1 MKRQMCYRWK
11 VLSNLYP
18 YTEGVKRYWWCLL
31 VVSLFALVVELVTP
45 VFYKIF
51 VNDVIIMSN
60 ISKMKFV
67 VGGYIV
73 MYFLGFALSYIKND
87 VKFRLTNKVLYRV
100 RNKILN
106 VYFHIPFAD
115 YDNLSIGDLKI
126 RIDDDIEQIKDYFG
140 VQTIDYIIAYIMIL
154 INFFIL
160 MSINWILALYSITVI
175 PLTFWVDH
183 VLSIKEKY
191 ILDERRSNEQGMATW
206 LHESIQGWREVKALN
221 LQRHET
227 RLYFHFLH
235 TEMIGFAKWI
245 NYWTARVLIIPKI
258 KNECFMQF
266 GLYLIGGLLI
276 IEGNLNIGELLV
288 FSVYYSL
295 LSNAIQSVSTA
306 DADLQ
311 SKMPYIDRL
320 IESLKNKVDDK
331 NKGIIPNDSNTIELK
346 DVSFRY
352 SNTQKPVINKLNLFI
367 NRGERI
373 AITGKSG
380 SGKSTLLKLITGML
394 TPTSGQIKFS
404 GIDLR
409 QIDMIAMHKKIGF
422 IMQENILFHASIKDN
437 LLYAKGNAT
446 EEELIRVCKMAC
458 IYDFIERL
466 PDGWN
471 TIIGERGIKLSG
483 GQRQRL
489 VLARLFLQDVDI
501 FIFDEATSALD
512 QLSESIVHDAI
523 NRIAKDKT
531 IIVVSHR
538 ESSLELC
545 DRIIKIDA
553 SFTN

>member
-1 MKRQMCYRWK
+1 MRKQIHYCRK
-11 VLSNLYP
+11 VIGNLCP

-31 VVSLFALVVELVTP
+31 VVSLFAFVVELVTP
-45 VFYKIF
+45 IFYKIF
-51 VNDVIIMSN
+51 VNDVIIRSN

-67 VGGYIV
+67 IVGYLV
-73 MYFLGFALSYIKND
+73 TYLLGVVLSYLKNH
-87 VKFRLTNKVLYRV
+87 VKYKLTNKVLYRV

-106 VYFHIPFAD
+106 VYFHIPFSD
-115 YDNLSIGDLKI
+115 YDNLSIGDLNM

-140 VQTIDYIIAYIMIL
+140 VWTIDSVIACIMIL
-154 INFFIL
+154 TNFFIL

-175 PLTFWVDH
+175 PFTFWIDRI
-183 VLSIKEKY
+183 LSKKEKI
-191 ILDERRSNEQGMATW
+191 ILDKRRLNEQGMTSW
-206 LHESIQGWREVKALN
+206 LHESIQGWREVKAFN
-221 LQRHET
+221 LQKYET

-295 LSNAIQSVSTA
+295 LSNAIQNVSTA
-306 DADLQ
+306 AADLQ
-311 SKMPYIDRL
+311 TKMPYIDRL
-320 IESLKNKVDDK
+320 IESLKYKVED
-331 NKGIIPNDSNTIELK
+331 NIGIVPDDSNTIELK
-346 DVSFRY
+346 EVSFGY
-352 SNTQKPVINKLNLFI
+352 PDAQMLVINKLNLLI
-367 NRGERI
+367 NRGERV

-380 SGKSTLLKLITGML
+380 SGKTTLLKLITGML
-394 TPTSGQIKFS
+394 TPTSGQISFS

-422 IMQENILFHASIKDN
+422 VMQENILFHASIKDN
-437 LLYAKGNAT
+437 LLYAKGDAT

-458 IYDFIERL
+458 IYDFIESL

-471 TIIGERGIKLSG
+471 TMIGEKGIKLSG

-489 VLARLFLQDVDI
+489 VLARLFLRDVDV

-523 NRIAKDKT
+523 NRIAKEKT

-545 DRIIKIDA
+545 DRIIKIDS

>member
-1 MKRQMCYRWK
+1 MRKQIHYCWK
-11 VLSNLYP
+11 VIGNLCP

-31 VVSLFALVVELVTP
+31 MVSLFAFVVELVTP
-45 VFYKIF
+45 IFYKIF
-51 VNDVIIMSN
+51 VNDVIIRSN
-60 ISKMKFV
+60 ISKIKFV
-67 VGGYIV
+67 IVGYLV
-73 MYFLGFALSYIKND
+73 TYLLGVVLSYLKNH
-87 VKFRLTNKVLYRV
+87 VKYKLTNKVLYRV

-106 VYFHIPFAD
+106 AYFHIPFSD
-115 YDNLSIGDLKI
+115 YDNLSIGDLNM

-140 VQTIDYIIAYIMIL
+140 VWTIDSVIACIMIL
-154 INFFIL
+154 TNFFIL

-175 PLTFWVDH
+175 PFTFWIDRI
-183 VLSIKEKY
+183 LSKKEKI
-191 ILDERRSNEQGMATW
+191 ILDERRLNEQGMTSW
-206 LHESIQGWREVKALN
+206 LHESIQGWREVKAFN
-221 LQRHET
+221 LQKYET

-295 LSNAIQSVSTA
+295 LSNAIQNVSTA
-306 DADLQ
+306 AADLQ
-311 SKMPYIDRL
+311 TKMPYIDRL
-320 IESLKNKVDDK
+320 IESLKYKVED
-331 NKGIIPNDSNTIELK
+331 NIGIVPDDSNTIELK
-346 DVSFRY
+346 EVSFGY
-352 SNTQKPVINKLNLFI
+352 PDAQMLVINKLNLLI
-367 NRGERI
+367 NRGEWV

-380 SGKSTLLKLITGML
+380 SGKTTLLKLITGML
-394 TPTSGQIKFS
+394 TPTSGQISFS

-422 IMQENILFHASIKDN
+422 VMQENILFHASIKDN
-437 LLYAKGNAT
+437 LLYAKGDAT

-458 IYDFIERL
+458 IYDFIESL

-471 TIIGERGIKLSG
+471 TMIGEKGIKLSG

-489 VLARLFLQDVDI
+489 VLARLFLRDVDV

-523 NRIAKDKT
+523 NRIAKEKT

-538 ESSLELC
+538 ESSLKLC
-545 DRIIKIDA
+545 DRIIKIDS

>member
-1 MKRQMCYRWK
+1 MRKQIHYCRK
-11 VLSNLYP
+11 VIGNLCP

-31 VVSLFALVVELVTP
+31 VVSLFAFVVELVTP
-45 VFYKIF
+45 IFYKIF
-51 VNDVIIMSN
+51 VNDVIIRSN

-67 VGGYIV
+67 IAGYLV
-73 MYFLGFALSYIKND
+73 TYLLGVVLSYLKNH
-87 VKFRLTNKVLYRV
+87 VKYKLTNKVLYRV

-106 VYFHIPFAD
+106 TYFHIPFSD
-115 YDNLSIGDLKI
+115 YDNLSIGDLNM

-140 VQTIDYIIAYIMIL
+140 VWTIDYIIVCVMIL
-154 INFFIL
+154 TNFLIL

-175 PLTFWVDH
+175 PFTFWIDRI
-183 VLSIKEKY
+183 LSKKEKI
-191 ILDERRSNEQGMATW
+191 ILDERRLNEQNMSSW
-206 LHESIQGWREVKALN
+206 LHESIQGWREVKAFN
-221 LQRHET
+221 LQKYET

-306 DADLQ
+306 AADLQ
-311 SKMPYIDRL
+311 TKMPYIDRL
-320 IESLKNKVDDK
+320 IESLKYKVED
-331 NKGIIPNDSNTIELK
+331 NIGIVPDDSNTIELK
-346 DVSFRY
+346 EVSFGY
-352 SNTQKPVINKLNLFI
+352 PDAQMLVINKLNLLI
-367 NRGERI
+367 NRGERV

-380 SGKSTLLKLITGML
+380 SGKTTLLKLITGML
-394 TPTSGQIKFS
+394 TPTSGQISFS

-422 IMQENILFHASIKDN
+422 VMQENILFHASIKDN
-437 LLYAKGNAT
+437 LLYAKGDAT
-446 EEELIRVCKMAC
+446 EEELIQVCKMAC
-458 IYDFIERL
+458 IYDFIESL

-471 TIIGERGIKLSG
+471 TMIGEKGIKLSG

-489 VLARLFLQDVDI
+489 VLARLFLRDVDV

-523 NRIAKDKT
+523 NRIAKEKT

>member
-1 MKRQMCYRWK
+1 MRKQIHYCWK
-11 VLSNLYP
+11 VIGNLFP

-31 VVSLFALVVELVTP
+31 VVSLFAFVVELVTP
-45 VFYKIF
+45 IFYKIF
-51 VNDVIIMSN
+51 VNDVIIRSN

-67 VGGYIV
+67 IVGYLV
-73 MYFLGFALSYIKND
+73 TYLLGVVLSYLKNH
-87 VKFRLTNKVLYRV
+87 VKYKLTNKVLYRV

-106 VYFHIPFAD
+106 AYFHIPFSD
-115 YDNLSIGDLKI
+115 YDNLSIGDLNM

-140 VQTIDYIIAYIMIL
+140 VWTIDSVIACIMIL
-154 INFFIL
+154 TNFFIL

-175 PLTFWVDH
+175 PFTFWIDRI
-183 VLSIKEKY
+183 LSKKEKI
-191 ILDERRSNEQGMATW
+191 ILDERRLNEQGMTSW
-206 LHESIQGWREVKALN
+206 LHESIQGWREVKAFN
-221 LQRHET
+221 LQKYET

-295 LSNAIQSVSTA
+295 LSNAIQNVSTA
-306 DADLQ
+306 AADLQ
-311 SKMPYIDRL
+311 TKMPYIDRL
-320 IESLKNKVDDK
+320 IESLKYKVED
-331 NKGIIPNDSNTIELK
+331 NIGIVPDDSNTIELK
-346 DVSFRY
+346 EVSFGY
-352 SNTQKPVINKLNLFI
+352 PDAQMLVINKLNLLI
-367 NRGERI
+367 NRGERV

-380 SGKSTLLKLITGML
+380 SGKTTLLKLITGML
-394 TPTSGQIKFS
+394 TPTSGQISFS

-422 IMQENILFHASIKDN
+422 VMQENILFHASIKDN
-437 LLYAKGNAT
+437 LLYAKGDAT

-458 IYDFIERL
+458 IYDFIESL

-471 TIIGERGIKLSG
+471 TMIGEKGIKLSG

-489 VLARLFLQDVDI
+489 VLARLFLRDVDV

-523 NRIAKDKT
+523 NRIAKEKT

>member
-1 MKRQMCYRWK
+1 MRKQIHYCWK
-11 VLSNLYP
+11 VIGNLCP

-31 VVSLFALVVELVTP
+31 MVSLFAFVVELVTP
-45 VFYKIF
+45 IFYKIF
-51 VNDVIIMSN
+51 VNDVIIRSN
-60 ISKMKFV
+60 ISKIKFV
-67 VGGYIV
+67 IVGYLV
-73 MYFLGFALSYIKND
+73 TYLLGVVLSYLKNH
-87 VKFRLTNKVLYRV
+87 VKYKLTNKVLYRV

-106 VYFHIPFAD
+106 AYFHIPFSD
-115 YDNLSIGDLKI
+115 YDNLSIGDLNM

-140 VQTIDYIIAYIMIL
+140 VWTIDSVIACIMIL
-154 INFFIL
+154 TNFFIL

-175 PLTFWVDH
+175 PFTFLIDRI
-183 VLSIKEKY
+183 LSKKEKI
-191 ILDERRSNEQGMATW
+191 ILDERRLNEQGMTSW
-206 LHESIQGWREVKALN
+206 LHESIQGWREVKAFN
-221 LQRHET
+221 LQKYET

-295 LSNAIQSVSTA
+295 LSNAIQNVSTA
-306 DADLQ
+306 AADLQ
-311 SKMPYIDRL
+311 TKMPYIDRL
-320 IESLKNKVDDK
+320 IESLKYKVED
-331 NKGIIPNDSNTIELK
+331 NIGIVPDDSNTIELK
-346 DVSFRY
+346 EVSFGY
-352 SNTQKPVINKLNLFI
+352 PDAQMLVINKLNLLI
-367 NRGERI
+367 NRGEWV

-380 SGKSTLLKLITGML
+380 SGKTTLLKLITGML
-394 TPTSGQIKFS
+394 TPTSGQISFS

-422 IMQENILFHASIKDN
+422 VMQENILFHASIKDN
-437 LLYAKGNAT
+437 LLYAKGDAT

-458 IYDFIERL
+458 IYDFIESL

-471 TIIGERGIKLSG
+471 TMIGEKGIKLSG

-489 VLARLFLQDVDI
+489 VLARLFLRDVDV

-523 NRIAKDKT
+523 NRIAKEKT

-538 ESSLELC
+538 ESSLKLC
-545 DRIIKIDA
+545 DRIIKIDS

>member
-1 MKRQMCYRWK
+1 MRKQIHYCWK
-11 VLSNLYP
+11 VIGNLCP

-31 VVSLFALVVELVTP
+31 VVSLFAFVVELVTP
-45 VFYKIF
+45 IFYKIF
-51 VNDVIIMSN
+51 VNDVIIRSN

-67 VGGYIV
+67 IVGYLV
-73 MYFLGFALSYIKND
+73 TYLLGVVLSYLKNH
-87 VKFRLTNKVLYRV
+87 VKYKLTNKVLYRV

-106 VYFHIPFAD
+106 AYFHIPFSD
-115 YDNLSIGDLKI
+115 YDNLSIGDLNM

-140 VQTIDYIIAYIMIL
+140 VWTIDSVIACIMIL
-154 INFFIL
+154 TNFFIL

-175 PLTFWVDH
+175 PFTFWIDRI
-183 VLSIKEKY
+183 LSKKEKN
-191 ILDERRSNEQGMATW
+191 ILDERRLNEQGMTSW
-206 LHESIQGWREVKALN
+206 LHESIQGWREVKAFN
-221 LQRHET
+221 LQKYET

-295 LSNAIQSVSTA
+295 LSNAIQNVSTA
-306 DADLQ
+306 AADLQ
-311 SKMPYIDRL
+311 TKMPYIDRL
-320 IESLKNKVDDK
+320 IESLKYKVED
-331 NKGIIPNDSNTIELK
+331 NIGIVPDDSNTIELK
-346 DVSFRY
+346 EVSFGY
-352 SNTQKPVINKLNLFI
+352 PDAQMLVINKLNLLI
-367 NRGERI
+367 NRGERV

-380 SGKSTLLKLITGML
+380 SGKTTLLKLITGML
-394 TPTSGQIKFS
+394 IPTSGQISFS

-422 IMQENILFHASIKDN
+422 VMQENILFHASIKDN
-437 LLYAKGNAT
+437 LLYAKGDAT
-446 EEELIRVCKMAC
+446 EEELIRVCEMAC
-458 IYDFIERL
+458 IYDFIESL

-471 TIIGERGIKLSG
+471 TMIGEKGIKLSG

-489 VLARLFLQDVDI
+489 VLARLFLRDVDV

-523 NRIAKDKT
+523 NRIAKEKT

-545 DRIIKIDA
+545 DRIIKIDS

>member
-1 MKRQMCYRWK
+1 MRKQIHYCRK
-11 VLSNLYP
+11 VIGNLCP

-31 VVSLFALVVELVTP
+31 VVSLFAFVVELVTP
-45 VFYKIF
+45 IFYKIF
-51 VNDVIIMSN
+51 VNDVIIRSN
-60 ISKMKFV
+60 ILKMKFV
-67 VGGYIV
+67 IAGYLV
-73 MYFLGFALSYIKND
+73 TYLLGVVLSYLKNH
-87 VKFRLTNKVLYRV
+87 VKYKLTNKVLYRV

-106 VYFHIPFAD
+106 TYFHIPFSD
-115 YDNLSIGDLKI
+115 YDNLSIGDLNM

-140 VQTIDYIIAYIMIL
+140 VWTIDYIIACVMIL
-154 INFFIL
+154 TNFLIL

-175 PLTFWVDH
+175 PFTFWIDRI
-183 VLSIKEKY
+183 LSKKEKI
-191 ILDERRSNEQGMATW
+191 ILDERRLNEQNMSSW
-206 LHESIQGWREVKALN
+206 LHESIQGWREVKAFN
-221 LQRHET
+221 LQKYET

-306 DADLQ
+306 AADLQ
-311 SKMPYIDRL
+311 TKMPYIDRL
-320 IESLKNKVDDK
+320 IESLKYKVED
-331 NKGIIPNDSNTIELK
+331 NIGIVPDDSNTIELK
-346 DVSFRY
+346 EVSFGY
-352 SNTQKPVINKLNLFI
+352 PDAQMLVINKLNLLI
-367 NRGERI
+367 NRGERV

-380 SGKSTLLKLITGML
+380 SGKTTLLKLITGML
-394 TPTSGQIKFS
+394 TPTSGQISFS

-422 IMQENILFHASIKDN
+422 VMQENILFHASIKDN
-437 LLYAKGNAT
+437 LLYAKGDAT
-446 EEELIRVCKMAC
+446 EEELIQVCKMAC
-458 IYDFIERL
+458 IYDFIESL

-471 TIIGERGIKLSG
+471 TMIGEKGIKLSG

-489 VLARLFLQDVDI
+489 VLARLFLRDVDV

-523 NRIAKDKT
+523 NRIAKEKT

>member
-1 MKRQMCYRWK
+1 MRKQIHYCRK
-11 VLSNLYP
+11 VIGNLCP

-31 VVSLFALVVELVTP
+31 VVSLFAFVVELVTP
-45 VFYKIF
+45 IFYKIF
-51 VNDVIIMSN
+51 VNDVIIRSN

-67 VGGYIV
+67 IAGYLV
-73 MYFLGFALSYIKND
+73 TYLLGVVLSYLKNH
-87 VKFRLTNKVLYRV
+87 VKYKLTNKVLYRV

-106 VYFHIPFAD
+106 TYFHIPFSD
-115 YDNLSIGDLKI
+115 YDNLSIGDLNM

-140 VQTIDYIIAYIMIL
+140 VWTIDYIIACVMIL
-154 INFFIL
+154 TNFLIL

-175 PLTFWVDH
+175 PFTFWIDRI
-183 VLSIKEKY
+183 LSKKEKI
-191 ILDERRSNEQGMATW
+191 ILDERRLNEQNMSSW
-206 LHESIQGWREVKALN
+206 LHESIQGWREVKAFN
-221 LQRHET
+221 LQKYET

-306 DADLQ
+306 AADLQ
-311 SKMPYIDRL
+311 TKMPYIDRL
-320 IESLKNKVDDK
+320 IESLKYKVED
-331 NKGIIPNDSNTIELK
+331 NIGIVPDDSNTIELK
-346 DVSFRY
+346 EVSFGY
-352 SNTQKPVINKLNLFI
+352 PDAQMLVINKLNLLI
-367 NRGERI
+367 NRGERV

-380 SGKSTLLKLITGML
+380 SGKTTLLKLITGML
-394 TPTSGQIKFS
+394 TPTSGQISFS

-422 IMQENILFHASIKDN
+422 VMQENILFHASIKDN
-437 LLYAKGNAT
+437 LLYAKGDAT
-446 EEELIRVCKMAC
+446 EEELIQVCKMAC
-458 IYDFIERL
+458 IYDFIESL

-471 TIIGERGIKLSG
+471 TMIGEKGIRLSG

-489 VLARLFLQDVDI
+489 VLARLFLRDVDV

-523 NRIAKDKT
+523 NRIAKEKT

>member
-1 MKRQMCYRWK
+1 MRKQIHYCWK
-11 VLSNLYP
+11 VIGNLCP

-31 VVSLFALVVELVTP
+31 VVSLFAFVVELVTP
-45 VFYKIF
+45 IFYKIF
-51 VNDVIIMSN
+51 VNDVIIRSN

-67 VGGYIV
+67 IVGYLV
-73 MYFLGFALSYIKND
+73 TYLLGVVLSYLKNH
-87 VKFRLTNKVLYRV
+87 VKYKLTNKVLYRV

-106 VYFHIPFAD
+106 VYFHIPFSD
-115 YDNLSIGDLKI
+115 YDNLSIGDLNM

-140 VQTIDYIIAYIMIL
+140 VWTIDSVIACIMIL
-154 INFFIL
+154 TNFFIL

-175 PLTFWVDH
+175 PFTFWIDRI
-183 VLSIKEKY
+183 LSKKEKI
-191 ILDERRSNEQGMATW
+191 ILDERRLNEQGMTTW
-206 LHESIQGWREVKALN
+206 LHESIQGWREVKAFN
-221 LQRHET
+221 LQKYEK

-295 LSNAIQSVSTA
+295 LSNAIQNVSTA
-306 DADLQ
+306 AADLQ
-311 SKMPYIDRL
+311 TKMPYIDRL
-320 IESLKNKVDDK
+320 VESLKYKVED
-331 NKGIIPNDSNTIELK
+331 NIGIVPDDSNTIELK
-346 DVSFRY
+346 EVSFGY
-352 SNTQKPVINKLNLFI
+352 PDAQMLVINKLNLLI
-367 NRGERI
+367 NRGERV

-380 SGKSTLLKLITGML
+380 SGKTTLLKLITGML
-394 TPTSGQIKFS
+394 TPTSGQISFS

-422 IMQENILFHASIKDN
+422 VMQENILFHASIKDN
-437 LLYAKGNAT
+437 LLYAKGDAT

-458 IYDFIERL
+458 IYDFIETL

-471 TIIGERGIKLSG
+471 TMIGEKGIKLSG

-489 VLARLFLQDVDI
+489 VLARLFLRDVDV

-523 NRIAKDKT
+523 NRIAKEKT

-545 DRIIKIDA
+545 DRIIKIDS

>member
-1 MKRQMCYRWK
+1 MRKQIHYCWK
-11 VLSNLYP
+11 VIGNLCP

-31 VVSLFALVVELVTP
+31 VVSLFAFVVELVTP
-45 VFYKIF
+45 IFYKIF
-51 VNDVIIMSN
+51 VNDVIIRSN
-60 ISKMKFV
+60 ISKMKIVIVGYLVTYLLGV
-67 VGGYIV
+67 V
-73 MYFLGFALSYIKND
+73 LSYLKNH
-87 VKFRLTNKVLYRV
+87 VKYKLTNKVLYRV

-106 VYFHIPFAD
+106 AYFHIPFSD
-115 YDNLSIGDLKI
+115 YDNLSIGDLNM

-140 VQTIDYIIAYIMIL
+140 VWTIDSVIACIMIL
-154 INFFIL
+154 TNFFIL

-175 PLTFWVDH
+175 PFTFWIDRI
-183 VLSIKEKY
+183 LSKKEKI
-191 ILDERRSNEQGMATW
+191 ILDERRLNEQGMTSW
-206 LHESIQGWREVKALN
+206 LHESIQGWREVKAFN
-221 LQRHET
+221 LQKYET

-266 GLYLIGGLLI
+266 GLYLIGGLLV

-295 LSNAIQSVSTA
+295 LSNAIQNVSTA
-306 DADLQ
+306 AADLQ
-311 SKMPYIDRL
+311 TKMPYIDRL
-320 IESLKNKVDDK
+320 IESLKYKVED
-331 NKGIIPNDSNTIELK
+331 NIGIVPDDSNTIELK
-346 DVSFRY
+346 EVSFGY
-352 SNTQKPVINKLNLFI
+352 PDAQMLVINKLNLLI
-367 NRGERI
+367 NRGERV

-380 SGKSTLLKLITGML
+380 SGKTTLLKLITGML
-394 TPTSGQIKFS
+394 IPTSGQISFS

-422 IMQENILFHASIKDN
+422 VMQENILFHASIKDN
-437 LLYAKGNAT
+437 LLYAKGDAT

-458 IYDFIERL
+458 IYDFIESL

-471 TIIGERGIKLSG
+471 TMIGEKGIKLSG

-489 VLARLFLQDVDI
+489 VLARLFLRDVDV

-523 NRIAKDKT
+523 NRIAKEKT

-545 DRIIKIDA
+545 DRIIKIDS

>member
-1 MKRQMCYRWK
+1 MRKQIHYCRK
-11 VLSNLYP
+11 VIGNLCP

-31 VVSLFALVVELVTP
+31 VVSLFAFVVELVTP
-45 VFYKIF
+45 IFYKIF
-51 VNDVIIMSN
+51 VNDVIIRSN

-67 VGGYIV
+67 IAGYLV
-73 MYFLGFALSYIKND
+73 TYLLGVVLSYLKNH
-87 VKFRLTNKVLYRV
+87 VKYKLTNKVLYRV

-106 VYFHIPFAD
+106 TYFHIPFSD
-115 YDNLSIGDLKI
+115 YDNLSIGDLNM

-140 VQTIDYIIAYIMIL
+140 VWTIDYIIACVMIL
-154 INFFIL
+154 TNFLIL

-175 PLTFWVDH
+175 PFTFWIDRI
-183 VLSIKEKY
+183 LSKKEKI
-191 ILDERRSNEQGMATW
+191 ILDERRLNEQNMSSW
-206 LHESIQGWREVKALN
+206 LHESIQGWREVKAFN
-221 LQRHET
+221 LQKYET

-306 DADLQ
+306 AADLQ
-311 SKMPYIDRL
+311 TKMPYIDRL
-320 IESLKNKVDDK
+320 IESLKYKVED
-331 NKGIIPNDSNTIELK
+331 NIGIVPDDSNTIELK
-346 DVSFRY
+346 EVSFGY
-352 SNTQKPVINKLNLFI
+352 PDAQMLVINKLNLLI
-367 NRGERI
+367 NRGERV

-380 SGKSTLLKLITGML
+380 SGKTTLLKLITGML
-394 TPTSGQIKFS
+394 TPTSGQISFS

-422 IMQENILFHASIKDN
+422 VMQENILFHASIKDN
-437 LLYAKGNAT
+437 LLYAKGDAT
-446 EEELIRVCKMAC
+446 EEELIQVCKMAC
-458 IYDFIERL
+458 IYDFIESL

-471 TIIGERGIKLSG
+471 TMIGEKGIKLSG

-489 VLARLFLQDVDI
+489 VLARLFLRDVDV

-523 NRIAKDKT
+523 NRIAKEKT

>member
-1 MKRQMCYRWK
+1 MRKQIHYCWK
-11 VLSNLYP
+11 VIGNLCP

-31 VVSLFALVVELVTP
+31 VVSLFAFVVELVTP
-45 VFYKIF
+45 IFYKIF
-51 VNDVIIMSN
+51 VNDVIIRSN

-67 VGGYIV
+67 IVGYLV
-73 MYFLGFALSYIKND
+73 TYLLGVVLSYLKNH
-87 VKFRLTNKVLYRV
+87 VKYKLTNKVLYRV

-106 VYFHIPFAD
+106 AYFHIPFSD
-115 YDNLSIGDLKI
+115 YDNLSIGDLNM

-140 VQTIDYIIAYIMIL
+140 VWTIDSVIACIMIL
-154 INFFIL
+154 TKFFIL

-175 PLTFWVDH
+175 PFTFWIDRI
-183 VLSIKEKY
+183 LSKKEKN
-191 ILDERRSNEQGMATW
+191 ILDERRLNEQGMTSW
-206 LHESIQGWREVKALN
+206 LHESIQGWREVKAFN
-221 LQRHET
+221 LQKYET

-295 LSNAIQSVSTA
+295 LSNAIQNVSTA
-306 DADLQ
+306 AADLQ
-311 SKMPYIDRL
+311 TKMPYIDRL
-320 IESLKNKVDDK
+320 IESLKYKVED
-331 NKGIIPNDSNTIELK
+331 NIGIVPDDSNTIELK
-346 DVSFRY
+346 EVSFGY
-352 SNTQKPVINKLNLFI
+352 PDAQMLVINKLNLLI
-367 NRGERI
+367 NRGERV

-380 SGKSTLLKLITGML
+380 SGKTTLLKLITGML
-394 TPTSGQIKFS
+394 IPTSGQIFFS

-422 IMQENILFHASIKDN
+422 VMQENILFHASIKDN
-437 LLYAKGNAT
+437 LLYAKGDAT
-446 EEELIRVCKMAC
+446 EEELIRVCEMAC
-458 IYDFIERL
+458 IYDFIESL

-471 TIIGERGIKLSG
+471 TMIGEKGIKLSG

-489 VLARLFLQDVDI
+489 VLARLFLRDVDV

-523 NRIAKDKT
+523 NRIAKEKT

-545 DRIIKIDA
+545 DRIIKIDS

>member
-1 MKRQMCYRWK
+1 MRKQIHYCWK
-11 VLSNLYP
+11 VIGNLCP

-31 VVSLFALVVELVTP
+31 MVSLFAFVVELVTP
-45 VFYKIF
+45 IFYKIF
-51 VNDVIIMSN
+51 VNDVIIRSN
-60 ISKMKFV
+60 ISKIKFV
-67 VGGYIV
+67 IVGYLV
-73 MYFLGFALSYIKND
+73 TYLLGVVLSYLKNH
-87 VKFRLTNKVLYRV
+87 VKYKLTNKVLYRV

-106 VYFHIPFAD
+106 AYFHIPFSD
-115 YDNLSIGDLKI
+115 YDNLSIGDLNM

-140 VQTIDYIIAYIMIL
+140 VWTIDSVIACIMIL
-154 INFFIL
+154 TNFFIL

-175 PLTFWVDH
+175 PFTFWIDRI
-183 VLSIKEKY
+183 LSKKEKI
-191 ILDERRSNEQGMATW
+191 ILDERRLNEQGMTSW
-206 LHESIQGWREVKALN
+206 LHESIQGWREVKAFN
-221 LQRHET
+221 LQKYET

-295 LSNAIQSVSTA
+295 LSNAIQNVSTA
-306 DADLQ
+306 AADLQ
-311 SKMPYIDRL
+311 TKMPYIDRL
-320 IESLKNKVDDK
+320 IESLKYKVED
-331 NKGIIPNDSNTIELK
+331 NIGIVPDDSNTIELK
-346 DVSFRY
+346 EVSFGY
-352 SNTQKPVINKLNLFI
+352 PDAQMLVINKLNLLI
-367 NRGERI
+367 NRGERV

-380 SGKSTLLKLITGML
+380 SGKTTLLKLITGML
-394 TPTSGQIKFS
+394 TPTSGQISFS

-422 IMQENILFHASIKDN
+422 VMQENILFHASIKDN
-437 LLYAKGNAT
+437 LLYAKGDAT

-458 IYDFIERL
+458 IYDFIESL

-471 TIIGERGIKLSG
+471 TMIGEKGIKLSG

-489 VLARLFLQDVDI
+489 VLARLFLRDVDV

-523 NRIAKDKT
+523 NRIAKEKT

>member
-1 MKRQMCYRWK
+1 MRKQLHYHWK
-11 VLSNLYP
+11 VISNLYP

-45 VFYKIF
+45 IFYKIF
-51 VNDVIIMSN
+51 VNDVIIRSN

-67 VGGYIV
+67 IVGYLV
-73 MYFLGFALSYIKND
+73 TYLLGVVLRYLKNH
-87 VKFRLTNKVLYRV
+87 VKFRLTNEVLYRI

-106 VYFHIPFAD
+106 AYFHIPFSD
-115 YDNLSIGDLKI
+115 YDNLSIGDLNM

-140 VQTIDYIIAYIMIL
+140 VQTIDYIIACVMIL
-154 INFFIL
+154 TNFLIL

-175 PLTFWVDH
+175 PFTFWIDRI
-183 VLSIKEKY
+183 LSKKEKI
-191 ILDERRSNEQGMATW
+191 ILDERRLNEQGMTSW
-206 LHESIQGWREVKALN
+206 LHESVQGWREVKAFN
-221 LQRHET
+221 LQKYET

-306 DADLQ
+306 AADLQ
-311 SKMPYIDRL
+311 TKMPYIDRL
-320 IESLKNKVDDK
+320 IESLKYKVED
-331 NKGIIPNDSNTIELK
+331 NIGIVPDDSNTIELK
-346 DVSFRY
+346 EVSFGY
-352 SNTQKPVINKLNLFI
+352 PDTQKLVINKLNLLI
-367 NRGERI
+367 NRGERV

-380 SGKSTLLKLITGML
+380 SGKTTLLKLITGML
-394 TPTSGQIKFS
+394 IPTSGQISFS
-404 GIDLR
+404 GIDLQ

-422 IMQENILFHASIKDN
+422 VMQENILFHASIKDN
-437 LLYAKGNAT
+437 LLYAKGDAT
-446 EEELIRVCKMAC
+446 EDELIRVCKMAC
-458 IYDFIERL
+458 IYDFIESL

-471 TIIGERGIKLSG
+471 TMIGEKGIKLSG

-489 VLARLFLQDVDI
+489 VLARLFLRDVDV

-523 NRIAKDKT
+523 NRIAKEKT

-545 DRIIKIDA
+545 DRIVKIDSA
-553 SFTN
+553 FTN

>member
-1 MKRQMCYRWK
+1 MRKQIHYCWK
-11 VLSNLYP
+11 VIGNLCP

-31 VVSLFALVVELVTP
+31 VVSLFAFVVELVTP
-45 VFYKIF
+45 IFYKIF
-51 VNDVIIMSN
+51 VNDVIIRSN

-67 VGGYIV
+67 IVGYLV
-73 MYFLGFALSYIKND
+73 TYLLGVVLSYLKNH
-87 VKFRLTNKVLYRV
+87 VKYKLTNKVLYRV

-106 VYFHIPFAD
+106 AYFHIPFSD
-115 YDNLSIGDLKI
+115 YDNLSIGDLNM

-140 VQTIDYIIAYIMIL
+140 VWTIDSVIACIMIL
-154 INFFIL
+154 TNFFIL

-175 PLTFWVDH
+175 PFTFWIDRI
-183 VLSIKEKY
+183 LSKKEKI
-191 ILDERRSNEQGMATW
+191 ILDERRLNEQGMTSW
-206 LHESIQGWREVKALN
+206 LHESIQGWREVKAFN
-221 LQRHET
+221 LQKYET

-295 LSNAIQSVSTA
+295 LSNAIQNVSTA
-306 DADLQ
+306 AADLQ
-311 SKMPYIDRL
+311 TKMPYIDRL
-320 IESLKNKVDDK
+320 IESLKYKVED
-331 NKGIIPNDSNTIELK
+331 NIGIVPDDSNTIELK
-346 DVSFRY
+346 EVSFGY
-352 SNTQKPVINKLNLFI
+352 PDAQMLVINKLNLLI
-367 NRGERI
+367 NRGERV

-380 SGKSTLLKLITGML
+380 SGKTTLLKLITGML
-394 TPTSGQIKFS
+394 IPTSGQISFS

-422 IMQENILFHASIKDN
+422 VMQENILFHASIKDN
-437 LLYAKGNAT
+437 LLYAKGDAT
-446 EEELIRVCKMAC
+446 EEELIRVCEMAC
-458 IYDFIERL
+458 IYDFIESL

-471 TIIGERGIKLSG
+471 TMIGEKGIKLSG

-489 VLARLFLQDVDI
+489 VLARLFLRDVDV

-523 NRIAKDKT
+523 NRIAKEKT

-545 DRIIKIDA
+545 DRIIKIDS

>member
-1 MKRQMCYRWK
+1 MRKQIHYCWK
-11 VLSNLYP
+11 VIGNLCP

-31 VVSLFALVVELVTP
+31 VVSLFAFVVELVTP
-45 VFYKIF
+45 IFYKIF
-51 VNDVIIMSN
+51 VNDVIIRSN

-67 VGGYIV
+67 IVGYLV
-73 MYFLGFALSYIKND
+73 TYLLGVVLSYLKNH
-87 VKFRLTNKVLYRV
+87 VKYKLTNKVLYRV

-106 VYFHIPFAD
+106 AYFHIPFSD
-115 YDNLSIGDLKI
+115 YDNLSIGDLNM

-140 VQTIDYIIAYIMIL
+140 VWTIDSVIACIMIL
-154 INFFIL
+154 TNFFIL

-175 PLTFWVDH
+175 PFTFWIDRI
-183 VLSIKEKY
+183 LSKKEKI
-191 ILDERRSNEQGMATW
+191 ILDERRLNEQGMTSW
-206 LHESIQGWREVKALN
+206 LHESIQGWREVKAFN
-221 LQRHET
+221 LQKYET

-295 LSNAIQSVSTA
+295 LSNAIQNVSTA
-306 DADLQ
+306 AADLQ
-311 SKMPYIDRL
+311 TKMPYIDRL
-320 IESLKNKVDDK
+320 IESLKYKVED
-331 NKGIIPNDSNTIELK
+331 NIGIVPDDSNTIELK
-346 DVSFRY
+346 EVSFGY
-352 SNTQKPVINKLNLFI
+352 PDAQMLVINKLNLLI
-367 NRGERI
+367 NRGERV

-380 SGKSTLLKLITGML
+380 SGKTTLLKLITGML
-394 TPTSGQIKFS
+394 IPTSGQISFS

-422 IMQENILFHASIKDN
+422 VMQENILFHASIKDN
-437 LLYAKGNAT
+437 LLYAKGDAT
-446 EEELIRVCKMAC
+446 EEELIRVCEMAC
-458 IYDFIERL
+458 IYDFIESL

-471 TIIGERGIKLSG
+471 TMIGEKGIKLSG

-489 VLARLFLQDVDI
+489 VLARLFLRDVDV

-523 NRIAKDKT
+523 NQIAKEKT

-545 DRIIKIDA
+545 DRIVKIDS